1 MNWPWLVTL
10 KGLVGTCGNGEI
22 KRVPSGL
29 LVPGVGGGR
38 AGIWCQGTQLYAAY
52 MLYNRWKLLQWAYSS
67 LLSNAEKHHLVA
79 MRFRNEL
86 IKMSYPGVST
96 CPTALLLPG

>member
-1 MNWPWLVTL
+1 
-10 KGLVGTCGNGEI
+10 
-22 KRVPSGL
+22 
-29 LVPGVGGGR
+29 
-38 AGIWCQGTQLYAAY
+38 

-79 MRFRNEL
+79 MRFRNGL
-86 IKMSYPGVST
+86 IKMPYPGISA

>member
-1 MNWPWLVTL
+1 MVSRNKALCSLHALLEAVT
-10 KGLVGTCGNGEI
+10 V
-22 KRVPSGL
+22 GL
-29 LVPGVGGGR
+29 L
-38 AGIWCQGTQLYAAY
+38 
-52 MLYNRWKLLQWAYSS
+52 K

-96 CPTALLLPG
+96 CPTALLLLG